1 VLDTASFVTA
11 VRSGHGAASELV
23 RMALAHEIVTLMD
36 HKLALEYREVAL
48 RPEHVSA
55 SALSGEE
62 IGRLIDLMERAA
74 EGVTVVNQPRPLS
87 TDPSDDMIL
96 DVAINGKADAI
107 VTNNAKHFRSAA
119 ERFRIRV
126 LSPSELLELWRK
138 GR

>member
-1 VLDTASFVTA
+1 
-11 VRSGHGAASELV
+11 
-23 RMALAHEIVTLMD
+23 MALAHEIVTLMD